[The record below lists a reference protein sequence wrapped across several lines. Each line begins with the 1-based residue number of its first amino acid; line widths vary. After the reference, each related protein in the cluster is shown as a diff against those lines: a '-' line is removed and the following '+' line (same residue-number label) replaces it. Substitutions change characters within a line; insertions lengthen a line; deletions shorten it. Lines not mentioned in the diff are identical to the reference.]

1 MKIVCSIGPNA
12 KKLSALD
19 EYANEGM
26 NMARFNFSH
35 ANYDTI
41 RAQIEYLR
49 KQHPFVEVI
58 QDLRGNKLRVS
69 SLFQR
74 EVKVMQ
80 GSIVYFCSEKFYYE
94 KNRMRGLTI
103 PISLEGDFSTM
114 YSAKKILMKDA
125 TIEFEVVGT
134 GSKNELIKTIVKRG
148 GLIRAEKGVNAPGMD
163 RSMLG
168 ITEKD
173 KFDIKWGLENNVD
186 IICLSYVTKVED
198 IINLRDYIKL
208 LRKADKSLKMPKIW
222 AKIEC
227 DEGVKNFKDILSKV
241 DGIILGRGDLAAEVE
256 IYDVPRIQEEIF
268 RVIKRTKK
276 EFIIATHLLESMK
289 REAVPT
295 LPEIN
300 DIYNYIKA
308 GATGFML
315 CGELTVG
322 RNPLE
327 TIRILKLIIDRYKI
341 VSLDKPNEVE

>member
-12 KKLSALD
+12 KKLGALD

-41 RAQIEYLR
+41 RTQIEYLR
-49 KQHPFVEVI
+49 KKYPYIEVI
-58 QDLRGNKLRVS
+58 QDLQGNKLRVS

-74 EVKVMQ
+74 EIKVMS
-80 GSIVYFCSEKFYYE
+80 GAIVYFCSERFYNE
-94 KNRMRGLTI
+94 KSRMKGLMV
-103 PISLEGDFSTM
+103 PIALEGNFASM

-134 GSKNELIKTIVKRG
+134 GNKKEFIKTIVKRG
-148 GLIRAEKGVNAPGMD
+148 GLIRAEKGVNAPGME
-163 RSMLG
+163 RSSLG

-173 KFDIKWGLENNVD
+173 KLDIEWGLENNVD
-186 IICLSYVTKVED
+186 IICLSYAAKVED
-198 IINLRDYIKL
+198 IVDLKNYIKS
-208 LRKADKSLKMPKIW
+208 LRKNDKSLKMPKIW

-227 DEGVKNFKDILSKV
+227 DEGVINFKDILSKV
-241 DGIILGRGDLAAEVE
+241 DGIMLGRGDLFAEVDMYE
-256 IYDVPRIQEEIF
+256 VPKIQEEIF
-268 RVIKRTKK
+268 RIMKKSKK
-276 EFIIATHLLESMK
+276 ELIIATHLLESMK
-289 REAVPT
+289 RQVIPT

-300 DIYNYIKA
+300 DIYNYLKA
-308 GATGFML
+308 GVTGFML

-327 TIRILKLIIDRYKI
+327 TISVLKLITDKYEIKKIDEMVTI
-341 VSLDKPNEVE
+341 E